1 MNTTSSFVTF
11 AGYLLNGQRLIE
23 FSTNEDR
30 VSGKD
35 LRVRAAVLWI
45 KIELRSNYRKF
56 RRKNFAASPD
66 RSLTLWV
73 FRVMEPYAPSNSTVL
88 ADKVILFTFFFV
100 NSYHDIVHRC

>member
-1 MNTTSSFVTF
+1 MSCTF
-11 AGYLLNGQRLIE
+11 INNFQLKSIFSGYLLNGQRLIE

-56 RRKNFAASPD
+56 RRKNFGSSPD

-73 FRVMEPYAPSNSTVL
+73 FRVMESYIPSNSTVL
-88 ADKVILFTFFFV
+88 ADKVVISLFFL
-100 NSYHDIVHRC
+100 Y

>member
-1 MNTTSSFVTF
+1 M
-11 AGYLLNGQRLIE
+11 LNGQRLIE

-56 RRKNFAASPD
+56 RRKNFGTTPD

-73 FRVMEPYAPSNSTVL
+73 FRVMESYVPLNTTVL
-88 ADKVILFTFFFV
+88 ADKVN
-100 NSYHDIVHRC
+100 NSKTIKKNSFALIFLIFELTGI

>member
-1 MNTTSSFVTF
+1 M
-11 AGYLLNGQRLIE
+11 LNGQRLIE

-35 LRVRAAVLWI
+35 LRVRSAVLWI

-56 RRKNFAASPD
+56 RRKNFGTPD

-73 FRVMEPYAPSNSTVL
+73 FRVMESYAPSNSTVL
-88 ADKVILFTFFFV
+88 ADKVS
-100 NSYHDIVHRC
+100 N

>member
-1 MNTTSSFVTF
+1 M
-11 AGYLLNGQRLIE
+11 IE

-45 KIELRSNYRKF
+45 KIELRLNYRKF
-56 RRKNFAASPD
+56 RRKNIGMTPD

-73 FRVMEPYAPSNSTVL
+73 FRVMESYVPSNSTVL
-88 ADKVILFTFFFV
+88 ADKVRVLLLLHYRNVYVVLTF
-100 NSYHDIVHRC
+100 

>member
-1 MNTTSSFVTF
+1 M
-11 AGYLLNGQRLIE
+11 LNGQRLIE

-35 LRVRAAVLWI
+35 LRVRSAVLWI

-56 RRKNFAASPD
+56 RRKNFATSPD

-73 FRVMEPYAPSNSTVL
+73 FRVMESQAPSNSTVL
-88 ADKVILFTFFFV
+88 ADKVKIVLF
-100 NSYHDIVHRC
+100 SI